1 MKKNLCTDPWIPVL
15 RCSGESVLLSLNDL
29 FAQMEEIRDLVLP
42 PKERISVMRL
52 LICITQQALEGPCDE
67 EDREK
72 CKDRIIPEVKEY
84 LKKWHD
90 AFDFQNDNGGFL
102 QVPNLLKPCETAKG
116 DDDGSMIT
124 KLDLSLASGNN
135 ATLFDNAGGCE
146 RKLSFSQIAL
156 GLLTFQNFAPSGK
169 QGVAVWEGRSTAK
182 NVNDKN
188 PSLKAAPCANSALHL
203 FLIGE
208 NLLETVWMN
217 LITQEDIRNKG
228 MEFGEKPVWEEMPQS
243 FEDKGSKAKNA
254 TSTYLGRLVP
264 LSRCIRIPEDQTEK
278 LILGECFQYPGYDP
292 KKREFFYELSTRLKD
307 NKKELIKGDVKQ
319 AIWRSLP
326 ALLMADVQIL
336 CYRKNLPAQFDL
348 WIGTLV
354 LDKAKVLDE
363 IESKFLQFKKSRIVS
378 EDYSKQLNES
388 LKKAMKGEDQ
398 LKKMINEYRECAG
411 FKDNK
416 SGKKEDKYGKA
427 KEIYWSRLGNRQ
439 DLFLQTAQTSDGAL
453 SVASKKEWEKLIR
466 CSCRE
471 AYDAVCPHETERQL
485 EAWVKGWNTFNKKTK
500 KS

>member
-1 MKKNLCTDPWIPVL
+1 MTMKKNLCTDPWIPVL
-15 RCSGESVLLSLNDL
+15 LCSGESVLLGLNDL
-29 FAQMEEIRDLVLP
+29 FAEMENIRDLVLP

-52 LICITQQALEGPCDE
+52 LICITQRALDGPSDEG
-67 EDREK
+67 DRAR
-72 CKDRIIPEVKEY
+72 CKVRIISKVSKY
-84 LKKWHD
+84 LENWEP
-90 AFDFQNDNGGFL
+90 AFDFQNGDGGFL
-102 QVPNLLKPCETAKG
+102 QVPNLEPSASDNKKG
-116 DDDGSMIT
+116 GSYVT
-124 KLDLSLASGNN
+124 KLDLSLASGHN

-156 GLLTFQNFAPSGK
+156 GLLTFQNFAPCGK
-169 QGVAVWEGRSTAK
+169 QGVAVWQRRSTAK
-182 NVNDKN
+182 NVNDEN

-217 LITQEDIRNKG
+217 LIPQVEIKNKG
-228 MEFGEKPVWEEMPQS
+228 MEFGKNPVWEEMPQS
-243 FEDKGSKAKNA
+243 FADKESKAKNA

-264 LSRCIRIPEDQTEK
+264 LSRCIRIPEDQKEK

-292 KKREFFYELSTRLKD
+292 KKQEFFYELSTRLED

-326 ALLMADVQIL
+326 ALLMAGVEIL
-336 CYRKNLPAQFDL
+336 CHRKNLPEQFDI

-363 IESKFLQFKKSRIVS
+363 IESKFLQFKKSRIVAA
-378 EDYSKQLNES
+378 DYSKQLNES
-388 LKKAMKGEDQ
+388 LNKATNNEMLLNDRIGAYCKYSGCEDIASQKK
-398 LKKMINEYRECAG
+398 
-411 FKDNK
+411 
-416 SGKKEDKYGKA
+416 GKA
-427 KEIYWSRLGNRQ
+427 KEIYWGRLGNRQ
-439 DLFLQTAQTSDGAL
+439 DLFLQTAQTNDKAL
-453 SVASKKEWEKLIR
+453 SDASKKEWEKLIWY
-466 CSCRE
+466 SCRE

-485 EAWVKGWNTFNKKTK
+485 EAWVKGWNTFHKKTK